1 LTATKFAKW
10 TLECGPLFSG
20 RTMKPRRGCSTGPKL
35 DDRVCAK
42 SLDDRV
48 CVLKDREYNIFLS
61 MNLEYLSMNLEYN
74 AIDSLSVIEVAFGN
88 SIPFS

>member
-1 LTATKFAKW
+1 MI
-10 TLECGPLFSG
+10 EY
-20 RTMKPRRGCSTGPKL
+20 
-35 DDRVCAK
+35 VIK